1 MDNTIIETP
10 NQLIGKIILEKRAFF
25 IDSLEAYNRVV
36 YKNGRADIYEV
47 RTRLKTLFEELKPG
61 LSIALSVE
69 EFNDL
74 EESIN
79 KGQPAGVME
88 AWDIINN
95 YIYNKGLTDIF
106 KKEEIL

>member
-1 MDNTIIETP
+1 MDSTIIETP
-10 NQLIGKIILEKRAFF
+10 NQLIGRIILEKRAFF

-61 LSIALSVE
+61 LTNTLSPE

-74 EESIN
+74 EDSIN
-79 KGQPAGVME
+79 NGSPASVLE
-88 AWDIINN
+88 AWDIINGF
-95 YIYNKGLTDIF
+95 IYNKGLTDIF